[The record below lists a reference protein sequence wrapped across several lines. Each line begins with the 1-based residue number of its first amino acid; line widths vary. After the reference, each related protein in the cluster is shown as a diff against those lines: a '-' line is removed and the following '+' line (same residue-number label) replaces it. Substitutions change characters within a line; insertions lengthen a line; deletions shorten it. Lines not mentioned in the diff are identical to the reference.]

1 MTGRELIIYI
11 LDNKLEDTRLLGLL
25 TVEEAAVKYGVGTAT
40 IKGWYDIGLIK
51 GIKVGDKLF
60 IL

>member
-11 LDNKLEDTRLLGLL
+11 LENNLEDTKLLGLL
-25 TVEEAAVKYGVGTAT
+25 TVEEAAVKYGVGPAT
-40 IKGWYDIGLIK
+40 VKSWYEIGLVK

>member
-11 LDNKLEDTRLLGLL
+11 LDNKLEDTKLLGLL
-25 TVEEAAVKYGVGTAT
+25 TVEEAAVKYCVGVAT
-40 IKGWYDIGLIK
+40 ITSWYELGLIK
-51 GIKVGDKLF
+51 GIKVGEKIF